1 MKNYNASAID
11 TTAMAL
17 FVTNV
22 VFIELKCSPSFNI
35 VQKIGLYYLPVAEL
49 LNDQVDLCPGQ
60 LVVVA

>member
-35 VQKIGLYYLPVAEL
+35 LQKIGLYYLPVAEL
-49 LNDQVDLCPGQ
+49 LND
-60 LVVVA
+60 